1 MKVVVTGTSRG
12 IGYEVAKIFLENNHQ
27 VIGIDKNEATITD
40 KNYTHIKKNIIDKD
54 LPEIKDVEIL
64 INNAGVQLSNDD
76 IEINLKGTI
85 NVTEKYAYQ
94 KSIKSVLFMA
104 SASATNGAEFPH
116 YVASKGGVISYM
128 KYTAKELAKYNATAN
143 SISAGGVITPLNNHI
158 INDKKLYEKV
168 LNETMLNKWATAREI
183 AEHTYFYTV
192 VNKSMTGQD
201 ILIDNGELMKSN
213 FIW

>member
-27 VIGIDKNEATITD
+27 VIGIDKNDATINHE
-40 KNYTHIKKNIIDKD
+40 NYTHIKKDIRDKD
-54 LPEIKDVEIL
+54 LPDIEDVEIL
-64 INNAGVQLSNDD
+64 VNNAGVQLSKDD
-76 IEINLKGTI
+76 IDTNLKGTI

-104 SASATNGAEFPH
+104 SAAASNGAEFPY

-128 KYTAKELAKYNATAN
+128 KYTAKELAKYGATAN
-143 SISAGGVITPLNNHI
+143 SISAGGVITPLNDHI
-158 INDKKLYEKV
+158 INNEELYEKV
-168 LNETMLNKWATAREI
+168 LNETMLNKWATSREI